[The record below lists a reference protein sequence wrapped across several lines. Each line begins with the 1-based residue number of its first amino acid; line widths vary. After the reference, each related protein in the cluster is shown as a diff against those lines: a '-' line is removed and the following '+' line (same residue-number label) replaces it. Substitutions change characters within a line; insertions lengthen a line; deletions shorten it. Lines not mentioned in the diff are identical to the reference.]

1 MGEDWIRKT
10 ERMYKH
16 SLRGKAKQL
25 TRTSMFVSEEVV
37 TTSYPCQLLD
47 PDQRIQVG
55 TKMKVFQRSETAKI
69 AVLIGT
75 QVVATIEGEPAH
87 DLRRTFSRQPAKPRV
102 LDVECV
108 SSTEGA
114 PWLEVSAIVHKGKKV
129 KKQ

>member
-16 SLRGKAKQL
+16 SLRRKATQL
-25 TRTSMFVSEEVV
+25 TRNSMFVSEEVE
-37 TTSYPCQLLD
+37 TTSYPCQLVD
-47 PDQRIQVG
+47 PEQGIRVG
-55 TKMKVFQRSETAKI
+55 TKMTIFQRSETAKI

-87 DLRRTFSRQPAKPRV
+87 DLRRAFSQHPTKPRV

-108 SSTEGA
+108 SSAEGA
-114 PWLEVSAIVHKGKKV
+114 PWVEVSKTVRKRKKA